1 MAVQSQSTH
10 VWYNKTTVTA
20 SHFIYN
26 STKYVSA
33 TTGWINAK
41 YDHVNVQCRLA
52 SKANANTVGFIYRV
66 EGKFDQLDRPASI
79 YCNKITAVQPID
91 QLITV
96 TPKVKQ
102 IRLAVKTSRTVA
114 SVTASPCTFY
124 GGVCFTE
131 VK

>member
-1 MAVQSQSTH
+1 MAVKSISSR

-20 SHFIYN
+20 SHFIYD

-33 TTGWINAK
+33 TTGWIDAR

-52 SKANANTVGFIYRV
+52 SKVSAAGVGFVYRV
-66 EGKFDQLDRPASI
+66 EGKFDSLDRPASI
-79 YCNKITAVQPID
+79 YCNRITAVQPID

-102 IRLAVKTSRTVA
+102 IRLAVKTSA
-114 SVTASPCTFY
+114 SVIGSPCTFY

-131 VK
+131 TF

>member
-1 MAVQSQSTH
+1 MSVKSQSNR

-33 TTGWINAK
+33 TTGWVEAR

-52 SKANANTVGFIYRV
+52 SKANAGTVGFIYRV
-66 EGKFDQLDRPASI
+66 EGKFDGLDRPASI
-79 YCNKITAVQPID
+79 YCNRITAVQPVD

-102 IRLAVKTSRTVA
+102 IRLAVKTSRTV
-114 SVTASPCTFY
+114 SSPLASPCTFY
-124 GGVCFTE
+124 GGVCLTD
-131 VK
+131 VI